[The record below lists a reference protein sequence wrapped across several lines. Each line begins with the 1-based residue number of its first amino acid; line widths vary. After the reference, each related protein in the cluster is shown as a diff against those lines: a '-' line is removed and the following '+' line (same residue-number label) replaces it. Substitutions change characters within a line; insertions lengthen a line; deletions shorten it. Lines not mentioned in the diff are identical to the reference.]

1 MGRTASK
8 LRGETEGS
16 RAAERDGRDR
26 DASLAGP
33 LIFLVS
39 IAIMDY
45 WRAVGADCSFL
56 FVGHRSCTVCKNNT
70 TNSAQQQSCKNQAVG

>member
-26 DASLAGP
+26 DVSLAGP

-39 IAIMDY
+39 IAIMDFY
-45 WRAVGADCSFL
+45 GLSRRAVGADCSFL
-56 FVGHRSCTVCKNNT
+56 YVGHRWR
-70 TNSAQQQSCKNQAVG
+70 